1 MAITTVVTPVA
12 WCSGAVCSWNFS
24 DDVSDVAR
32 LRHDEAVVAWLVEE
46 RVLGGVFR
54 VIDSSEQVGN
64 AND

>member
-46 RVLGGVFR
+46 RVLGGISHTDKQQR
-54 VIDSSEQVGN
+54 TSN